1 MITLSWQLTLLKQ
14 DSILKLR
21 DGVVMTKDL
30 RDLVTNLKEQLESL
44 NKNILKSPQ
53 YILKDTKFAISRGE
67 KYAKLEEYDRII
79 ASNKKSKDKNVT
91 SHYLML
97 DAELD
102 KEYMEAQRKFM
113 DKKKFVI
120 YTQRNIKSNPKFI
133 EGVSPNKTIYRVGIF
148 PNNNEDT
155 NELFSTEE
163 KAQKYIDDEKNKITT
178 NNKQVRETLLEIN
191 RKIDKN
197 KIKITDKEIKEAKR
211 KRNRL
216 FNSLNAASKKEYSKE
231 VTERLRKPPKDM
243 NPKLK
248 PSLDNLDTVRELKT
262 TEDQQKEAQEKYT
275 ELESRKENYETE
287 LEDDENSERVKAT
300 VQRNLSK
307 VKEEMKALKKIIE
320 EGGAFSGAN
329 WNARFKE
336 QGEETQFAGGKDDL
350 RDEKGNVK
358 DSSREWEEQ
367 TLASSKNKTKITTE
381 SKNSRLGKIIVV
393 LDAII
398 KIPNGSKVD
407 GKLLSAVNQVKYLFN
422 EIIADNAIEDR
433 KGITATLN
441 EIFEGNKKGEV
452 ENHKV
457 GINDLLS
464 SKRSTGKKP
473 TGTPKTV
480 TGNTL
485 DKFSSMAEDIKDIV
499 TKTKR
504 NKRWPHDEI
513 KMLLGGGSNNTK
525 TILKEIDTPSA
536 FSYQWNKAGKR
547 FNPISLNAN
556 ADKEKEVLD
565 TKDRYITKDWTYYDK
580 LNTSIDKIRK
590 LVATKVLGERTF
602 LDYLNETR
610 PVKGVSLRERAKAR
624 REGLGNKGVVSHL
637 RRLLD
642 RIFLPIPNGEG
653 MGSFTND
660 TYDFSKKDY
669 FASLL
674 NRHLKFTNQ
683 TMESKQPIT
692 NKMMDKINVELKE
705 ANVVFNK
712 IIDESLKENKL
723 KKTES
728 KELNIDGL
736 SNKIK
741 LIQDKKRLVNT
752 IMENGFDEK
761 QYAIIEEEE
770 DNEDVVEEYEL
781 DSTLFANRK
790 FN

>member
-1 MITLSWQLTLLKQ
+1 VIILSWQLTLLKQ

-21 DGVVMTKDL
+21 DEVVMTKDL
-30 RDLVTNLKEQLESL
+30 RDLVTNLKEQLEAL

-53 YILKDTKFAISRGE
+53 YILKDTKFNIDRKE
-67 KYAKLEEYDRII
+67 KYERLAEYDRIL
-79 ASNKKSKDKNVT
+79 STKPTFKNDKLN
-91 SHYLML
+91 
-97 DAELD
+97 D
-102 KEYMEAQRKFM
+102 KLNEKFIEERGKGI

-133 EGVSPNKTIYRVGIF
+133 EGVSPSKIIYRVGIF

-178 NNKQVRETLLEIN
+178 NNKQVRETLLDIR

-320 EGGAFSGAN
+320 EGGTFSDAN

-393 LDAII
+393 LDTII

-407 GKLLSAVNQVKYLFN
+407 EKLLSTVNQVKYLFN
-422 EIIADNAIEDR
+422 EIVADNTIEDR
-433 KGITATLN
+433 MGITATLN
-441 EIFEGNKKGEV
+441 EIFEGNYKADKI

-457 GINDLLS
+457 GLNDLLS
-464 SKRSTGKKP
+464 SRRSTGK
-473 TGTPKTV
+473 PKSEIKAI

-485 DKFSSMAEDIKDIV
+485 DKFSSMAEDIKNIV

-565 TKDRYITKDWTYYDK
+565 TKDRYMTKDWTYYDK

-602 LDYLNETR
+602 LDYLKETQ
-610 PVKGVSLRERAKAR
+610 PVKGVSLRQRAKAR
-624 REGLGNKGVVSHL
+624 REGLGNKSVISHL

-692 NKMMDKINVELKE
+692 NNMMDKINVELKE

-790 FN
+790 FDNKG